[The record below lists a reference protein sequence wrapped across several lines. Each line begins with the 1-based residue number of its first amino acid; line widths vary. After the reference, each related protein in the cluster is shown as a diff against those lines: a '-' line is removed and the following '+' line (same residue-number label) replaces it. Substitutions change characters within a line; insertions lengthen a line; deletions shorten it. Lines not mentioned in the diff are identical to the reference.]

1 MAATL
6 KQRQAAAAVLRDGG
20 SYADAARVAQVNRST
35 VIRWATEDEG
45 GPALPDAATIS
56 TPRAVLE
63 SLLLDPNPRVRLD
76 AARALVALDA
86 DSPQDAIPD
95 FDKMTMLFDLP
106 PGEQSYSELVVHCP
120 ADAAP
125 DAQPPGA

>member
-1 MAATL
+1 MPATL

-45 GPALPDAATIS
+45 GPALPDPSTIS

-63 SLLLDPNPRVRLD
+63 ALLTDGNPRIRLD
-76 AARALVALDA
+76 AARALTALDA
-86 DSPQDAIPD
+86 DAPNPDATPD
-95 FDKMTMLFDLP
+95 FDRVEVVEDLP
-106 PGEQSYSELVVHCP
+106 PGTESFSVLVVHKTS
-120 ADAAP
+120 AP
-125 DAQPPGA
+125 DD